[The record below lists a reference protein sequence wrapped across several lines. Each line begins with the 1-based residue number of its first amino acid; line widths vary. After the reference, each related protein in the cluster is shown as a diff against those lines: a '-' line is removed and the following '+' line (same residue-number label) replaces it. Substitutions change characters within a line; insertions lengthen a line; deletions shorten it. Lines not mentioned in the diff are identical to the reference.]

1 MFPRSISLLLAA
13 IVTLGGAA
21 MLANPNAL
29 SVQPLAQMP
38 AEGGDRGGRG
48 WLKDLDLTPQ
58 QTQQIKAIRQQYQ
71 AQLTQRRQA
80 MRQAHQEL
88 RDLMAGD
95 ASADQVRQ
103 KFNQVKELRRTL
115 AETQFE
121 STLAIREVLTPAQ
134 RQKFADRMQQ
144 RGKRGRDRGNVRSE
158 LLLHAD
164 LSFLAD

>member
-1 MFPRSISLLLAA
+1 MSSRSISLILAA

-21 MLANPNAL
+21 VLANPHAL
-29 SVQPLAQMP
+29 SLQPLAQMP
-38 AEGGDRGGRG
+38 VEGGDRGGRG

-58 QTQQIKAIRQQYQ
+58 QTQQIQAIRQQYQ

-88 RDLMAGD
+88 RDLMAGN

-115 AETQFE
+115 ADTQFE
-121 STLAIREVLTPAQ
+121 SMLAIREVLTPTQ
-134 RQKFADRMQQ
+134 RQKFADRLQQ

-158 LLLHAD
+158 LPLPAD
-164 LSFLAD
+164 LAFLAD